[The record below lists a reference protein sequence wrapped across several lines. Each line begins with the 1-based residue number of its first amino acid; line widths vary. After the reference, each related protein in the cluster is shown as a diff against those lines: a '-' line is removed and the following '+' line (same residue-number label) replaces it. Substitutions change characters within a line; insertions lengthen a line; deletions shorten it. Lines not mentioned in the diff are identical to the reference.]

1 MAAQAASSA
10 LPLGLPALGPHLRGA
25 LDLSLPA
32 LGALLA
38 APTAGFAL
46 TMFAWGALSDRLGE
60 RRVLV
65 AGLTLSAALL
75 VAAATVAGSA
85 LGVGLLLVAAGA
97 AGACAP
103 AASGRAVV
111 AWFPPHER
119 GLALSLRHTAP
130 MAGGALGAAVLPIAA
145 GAAGTGGALVALAVI
160 SLLGAVGAAGV
171 IAEDPAAGHPEAAA
185 GHAEAAAAPAV
196 RHPATDGRVWMLA
209 AAGGLVVVAQA
220 ALLRFQS
227 AYLHDDRGWS
237 ESAAASVLSVTLL
250 SAAALRVLAGV
261 WSDRRGRRV
270 GVLRD
275 QALAAAVLLAAVG
288 FLAGMP
294 AALAAGLLVAATA
307 LTMAG
312 NGVAYAAVSD
322 AAPLRTGAALG
333 LYSTVLIVLV
343 TAAPPAFGL
352 LADAVPLG
360 RAFGLLAVFPLAGAL
375 VLTALARRLRRA
387 RTLH

>member
-1 MAAQAASSA
+1 MAAQAAASA
-10 LPLGLPALGPHLRGA
+10 LPLGLPALGPHLRDA
-25 LDLSLPA
+25 LGLSLPA

-38 APTAGFAL
+38 APTAGLAL
-46 TMFAWGALSDRLGE
+46 TTFAWGALSDRLGE

-75 VAAATVAGSA
+75 VAASTVTASA
-85 LGVGLLLVAAGA
+85 LALGLLLVAAGA

-111 AWFPPHER
+111 AWFPSGER

-130 MAGGALGAAVLPIAA
+130 MAGGALGAAILPLAVA
-145 GAAGTGGALVALAVI
+145 LGGTGWAMAALALLCALGALAAWGVVA
-160 SLLGAVGAAGV
+160 GDAAPPPGV
-171 IAEDPAAGHPEAAA
+171 AP
-185 GHAEAAAAPAV
+185 AAAPAA
-196 RHPATDGRVWMLA
+196 RHPASDRTVWMLA
-209 AAGGLVVVAQA
+209 AAGGLVVIAQA

-237 ESAAASVLSVTLL
+237 EARAASVLSVTLL
-250 SAAALRVLAGV
+250 SAAGLRVLAGV
-261 WSDRRGRRV
+261 WSDRRARRV

-288 FLAGMP
+288 LLAGMP
-294 AALAAGLLVAATA
+294 AVLAAALLVVATA

-360 RAFGLLAVFPLAGAL
+360 RAFGLLAVFPLGGAL
-375 VLTALARRLRRA
+375 VLVALARRARRPGA
-387 RTLH
+387 LD